1 MSHVHAIIFFFFCT
15 DVILVLLYVLVF
27 LFGKNPLGKAEP
39 VLLDLGA
46 EGSIPS
52 WYSAMKLLLVG
63 FCAYFYGRLIFQS
76 DRIAGALILLCAAGF
91 GYLSMDE
98 GAALHEKLG
107 SNIDKLVIGGKLA
120 FGNPFPVTGLWMVYL
135 APPLC
140 LALVG
145 GVVYLRKRLSIPTG
159 IFIKAIAGIVT
170 FIAAAASDILLN
182 FVTPLTKPLEV
193 ATEEFGEMVGVT
205 LILWAVMTLLAQQD
219 AAVVGGATVPASS
232 SAPAARG
239 KDVRRI

>member
-1 MSHVHAIIFFFFCT
+1 MSHVHAIIFAFFSA
-15 DVILVLLYVLVF
+15 DVILTLSYLVIF
-27 LFGKNPLGKAEP
+27 LFGINPFGKTEP
-39 VLLDLGA
+39 VLFDLGA

-52 WYSAMKLLLVG
+52 WYSAMQLLLVG
-63 FCAYFYGRLIFQS
+63 LCAYFYGRLIFLS

-120 FGNPFPVTGLWMVYL
+120 FGNPFPVTGLWMAYL
-135 APPLC
+135 APPLF
-140 LALVG
+140 LALVA

-159 IFIKAIAGIVT
+159 IFIKAIVGIVT
-170 FIAAAASDILLN
+170 FIAAAASDIFLN
-182 FVTPLTKPLEV
+182 FVTPLTKPLQV

-219 AAVVGGATVPASS
+219 ATVVGGAT
-232 SAPAARG
+232 APARSSVQQL
-239 KDVRRI
+239 KS

>member
-1 MSHVHAIIFFFFCT
+1 LTWVW
-15 DVILVLLYVLVF
+15 
-27 LFGKNPLGKAEP
+27 KAVSP
-39 VLLDLGA
+39 RGTQLCNCFWWGCV
-46 EGSIPS
+46 P
-52 WYSAMKLLLVG
+52 
-63 FCAYFYGRLIFQS
+63 YFYGRLIFLS
-76 DRIAGALILLCAAGF
+76 DRIAAALILLCAAGF

-205 LILWAVMTLLAQQD
+205 LILLAVMALLAQQD
-219 AAVVGGATVPASS
+219 ATVMAGQRLRQGLPFSS
-232 SAPAARG
+232 
-239 KDVRRI
+239 